1 MADTGL
7 KALEA
12 QLRGPAPQGLRQL
25 SDEQLADLAQA
36 IRDTRRRQAAE
47 LRTAREQS
55 LSHIP
60 KLLRGP
66 VRRVVG

>member
-1 MADTGL
+1 M
-7 KALEA
+7 KALTEQLGARPPRALA
-12 QLRGPAPQGLRQL
+12 QLEGDQLR
-25 SDEQLADLAQA
+25 DLAQA
-36 IRDTRRRQAAE
+36 IRDARRHQADE
-47 LRTAREQS
+47 LRAAREQS

>member
-1 MADTGL
+1 MANPL

-12 QLRGPAPQGLRQL
+12 ELRGSLPASLARLDDDQLR
-25 SDEQLADLAQA
+25 DLAQA
-36 IRDTRRRQAAE
+36 IRDARRRQVVE
-47 LRTAREQS
+47 LKAAREQS
-55 LSHIP
+55 LAHIP

>member
-1 MADTGL
+1 MSDPM
-7 KALEA
+7 KALTEELGARPPAGMA
-12 QLRGPAPQGLRQL
+12 QLDGDQLR
-25 SDEQLADLAQA
+25 DLARA
-36 IRDTRRRQAAE
+36 IHDARRHQAAE
-47 LRTAREQS
+47 LRAAREQS